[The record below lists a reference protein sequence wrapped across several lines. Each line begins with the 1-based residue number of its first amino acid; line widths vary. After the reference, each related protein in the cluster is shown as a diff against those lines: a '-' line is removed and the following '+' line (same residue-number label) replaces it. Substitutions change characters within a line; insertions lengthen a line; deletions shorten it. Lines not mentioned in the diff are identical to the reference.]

1 MFDNNTT
8 LSVKTKV
15 SDALNS
21 QIKQDQIPIFRD
33 KSQLPKFPK
42 LPVCTTDK
50 GEKKDL
56 ADFVGSNSMFFLNP
70 RLQLFFSNQ
79 RFRTMS

>member
-8 LSVKTKV
+8 LSIKAKV

-21 QIKQDQIPIFRD
+21 QIKQDQILIFSD
-33 KSQLPKFPK
+33 ISELPK
-42 LPVCTTDK
+42 LPVCATEK

-56 ADFVGSNSMFFLNP
+56 ADFV
-70 RLQLFFSNQ
+70 
-79 RFRTMS
+79 

>member
-8 LSVKTKV
+8 LSIKAKV

-21 QIKQDQIPIFRD
+21 QIKQDQTPIFRD
-33 KSQLPKFPK
+33 ISELPK
-42 LPVCTTDK
+42 LPVCATEK

-56 ADFVGSNSMFFLNP
+56 ADFVGSNSML
-70 RLQLFFSNQ
+70 LF
-79 RFRTMS
+79 

>member
-8 LSVKTKV
+8 LSIKAKV

-21 QIKQDQIPIFRD
+21 QIKQDQIAIFRD
-33 KSQLPKFPK
+33 KSELPK
-42 LPVCTTDK
+42 LPVCATEK

-56 ADFVGSNSMFFLNP
+56 ANFV
-70 RLQLFFSNQ
+70 
-79 RFRTMS
+79 